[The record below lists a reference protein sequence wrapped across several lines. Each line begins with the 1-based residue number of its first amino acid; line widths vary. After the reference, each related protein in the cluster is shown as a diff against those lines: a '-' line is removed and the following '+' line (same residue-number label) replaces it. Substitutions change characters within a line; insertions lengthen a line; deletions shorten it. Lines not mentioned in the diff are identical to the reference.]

1 MLMDTGTAHEDM
13 LLSLLNT
20 TPVVDGTQQDHLA
33 GSAPARQ
40 WLLEHGGSGSA
51 KEQRAVREVRDDLQ
65 RLVRGEREPA
75 ALAKFVSGVS
85 YRPVVTGD
93 GITWQL
99 DAPADR
105 RTAALAVL
113 AWNRV
118 HQEKPDRLRPCA
130 NPDCRLFLLDRSKA
144 NRARWCSMTVCGNRM
159 KARRH
164 YTRVRDGDG
173 GGATSAR

>member
-1 MLMDTGTAHEDM
+1 MEIGTVQEDT

-20 TPVVDGTQQDHLA
+20 TPVVDGVQQDLLA
-33 GSAPARQ
+33 SPEAARR
-40 WLLEHGGSGSA
+40 WLLEHGGTGSVR
-51 KEQRAVREVRDDLQ
+51 EQRAVRSVRDALQ
-65 RLVRGEREPA
+65 GLVRGESEPGSLA
-75 ALAKFVSGVS
+75 AFVSGVS
-85 YRPVVTGD
+85 RRPVVGD
-93 GITWQL
+93 DGVTWRL

-113 AWNRV
+113 AWGHV
-118 HQEKPDRLRPCA
+118 QQEKPGRLRPCA

-164 YTRVRDGDG
+164 YSRVRDATTDG
-173 GGATSAR
+173 AG